1 MNCSLMLTARAANN
15 IWAALRFFVAASKAG
30 EPKNDGR
37 FETINDDHEEES
49 SMQSFAYF
57 FGSAAAFLVAAN
69 AAFADNY
76 SGSATNVT
84 V

>member
-1 MNCSLMLTARAANN
+1 MLTARAANN
-15 IWAALRFFVAASKAG
+15 IWAALRSFVAAATPLG
-30 EPKNDGR
+30 PANQKNDGR
-37 FETINDDHEEES
+37 SETINDDHEEES

-69 AAFADNY
+69 AAFADNC

-84 V
+84 A